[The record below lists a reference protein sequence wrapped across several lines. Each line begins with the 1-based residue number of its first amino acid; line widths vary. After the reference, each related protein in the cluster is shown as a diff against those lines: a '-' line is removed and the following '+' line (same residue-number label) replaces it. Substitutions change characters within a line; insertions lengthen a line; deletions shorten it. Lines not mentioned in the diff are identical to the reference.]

1 MKEEN
6 KLIVFQDDFEIMRV
20 SVRFA
25 EEDFWLT
32 QNQLPF
38 HESPYL
44 RFLVI

>member
-1 MKEEN
+1 MKGEN
-6 KLIVFQDDFEIMRV
+6 KLIVFQDEFEIMRV

-25 EEDFWLT
+25 KDFWLT